1 MLEKAVSSVLYR
13 LTLLEKALH
22 STESWY
28 LSVGAD
34 RVLAERVVTE
44 DGVVFR
50 ATFDPHCAA
59 DVPIVSLW
67 CGDELKGARP
77 LPSTGGDDNLEVEWA
92 IRIGTGAV
100 AA

>member
-1 MLEKAVSSVLYR
+1 MLEQVVSSVLYR
-13 LTLLEKALH
+13 LTILEKALH
-22 STESWY
+22 STDPWF

-34 RVLAERVVTE
+34 KVSADRVVTN
-44 DGVVFR
+44 DGVIFR
-50 ATFDPHCAA
+50 ATFDPHSAA

-67 CGDELKGARP
+67 CGDDLQGARP
-77 LPSTGGDDNLEVEWA
+77 LPRTSGDDGIEVEWA

>member
-1 MLEKAVSSVLYR
+1 MLEQAVSSTLYR

-22 STESWY
+22 STDAWF

-34 RVLAERVVTE
+34 RVPAERILTD

-50 ATFDPHCAA
+50 ATFAAHCGI

-77 LPSTGGDDNLEVEWA
+77 LPRGGGDEVVEVEWA
-92 IRIGTGAV
+92 IRMSAV